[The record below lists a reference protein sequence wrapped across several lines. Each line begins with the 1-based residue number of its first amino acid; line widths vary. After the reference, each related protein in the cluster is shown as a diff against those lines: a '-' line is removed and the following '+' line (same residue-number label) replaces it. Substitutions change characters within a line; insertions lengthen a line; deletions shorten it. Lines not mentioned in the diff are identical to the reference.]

1 MKKQLLV
8 QKDVSAKTGSVSST
22 SIYDVVYDEKGN
34 DVRLKYSPVD
44 SSWTSPG
51 KNAATLKSD
60 GNGYKVKLSQ
70 AKGQPMKELYL
81 DYSQADY
88 LFHLLEV
95 NRKLYRR
102 SRKDLEIKEVYMTKK
117 QFEKENDLL
126 PEPGQAAKILIETT
140 KPVDAYKTHTER
152 PKRPIDYKSDGDDN
166 NVLTK
171 YMGPEVTI
179 GDAMKVILK
188 QMTDM
193 VELDGLQ
200 KHEVL
205 GLIKASL
212 DEHIEEVE
220 E

>member
-8 QKDVSAKTGSVSST
+8 QKDVSVKTGKVNSA
-22 SIYDVVYDEKGN
+22 SIYDVVYNEKGD
-34 DVRLKYSPVD
+34 DVRLKYSPLD

-51 KNAATLKSD
+51 ENAATLKSD
-60 GNGYKVKLSQ
+60 GNGYKVELSQ
-70 AKGQPMKELYL
+70 AKGQPAKKLYL

-102 SRKDLEIKEVYMTKK
+102 SRKDLEVKEVYMTTK
-117 QFEKENDLL
+117 QFNKENDLL
-126 PEPGQAAKILIETT
+126 PEPGQITQAMLEASGA
-140 KPVDAYKTHTER
+140 VDAYKTHTER
-152 PKRPIDYKSDGDDN
+152 PKRPVGYKSDGNDN

-179 GDAMKVILK
+179 GDAMKIILK

-212 DEHIEEVE
+212 DEHIEETE
-220 E
+220 G